1 MLLVTKGSLIVN
13 GFNLWF
19 LEDLLKKGISFDG
32 LVVFTTWDSAVKW
45 IEYFNT
51 LHKFAIKAFNTLY
64 FCVSVTKLVI
74 VGVHVV
80 FKLDLDFFFLFDIIH
95 FTLDTLHKNISE
107 SLTQQVDICLVIT
120 RHCLGD
126 DWLDRLDELGLVT
139 IDHVSNVL
147 YMLASSVS
155 TRLFDLIE

>member
-1 MLLVTKGSLIVN
+1 MLLQHLISTLDTLIELIVKVCLNQLMLLVTKGSLIVN

-64 FCVSVTKLVI
+64 FSVSVTKLVI

-107 SLTQQVDICLVIT
+107 SLT
-120 RHCLGD
+120 
-126 DWLDRLDELGLVT
+126 
-139 IDHVSNVL
+139 
-147 YMLASSVS
+147 
-155 TRLFDLIE
+155 